1 MRPNAAV
8 NINGLDWN
16 VFFVDKTHEELV
28 GEDGEQNAY
37 GIALLREGEIYI
49 DDSLPK
55 GLMRKIVTHELIHAV
70 AFTYSVDLDN
80 ADEEQICDFVAT
92 HFEELKSCRKAILKS
107 I

>member
-1 MRPNAAV
+1 MSAT
-8 NINGLDWN
+8 IITIHDLKWT
-16 VFFVDKTHEELV
+16 VFFVDKTHGELV
-28 GEDGEQNAY
+28 DEAGEQTAY

-55 GLMRKIVTHELIHAV
+55 GLMRKIVTHELVHAI
-70 AFTYSVDLDN
+70 AFTYSVDLEKV
-80 ADEEQICDFVAT
+80 DEEQVCDFIAT